1 VGALYQLQEEE
12 EGKERKER
20 KKESEK
26 QSIELNGQSSN
37 INGFTEMSSSM
48 IGCCIDRAFIE
59 IIEKVLIVKCCDIRC
74 CDIRRYEQCVIL
86 IREAKLTK
94 AYSKKSTL

>member
-1 VGALYQLQEEE
+1 MIECEVVESGRTISVTRRR
-12 EGKERKER
+12 GRERK

-48 IGCCIDRAFIE
+48 IGCCIDRQT
-59 IIEKVLIVKCCDIRC
+59 DSH
-74 CDIRRYEQCVIL
+74 Y
-86 IREAKLTK
+86 
-94 AYSKKSTL
+94 